1 MYFKIYH
8 KKTRQYLSTYNER
21 AIVDFYLKNKENI
34 SNYYFIE
41 GNTDKALDGEDFAYR
56 YSELFDR
63 KAQERE
69 EIEQKKIHSTDT
81 DSEDALEVS
90 TKDSSEG
97 ISFVLWIFLFVFV
110 FSLAFTVVYLYFF
123 SGEEENKEAVK
134 EKVEKR
140 ERVDYPLKRESRPD
154 DKNLKKADP
163 SLRKLKKAWK
173 KADGDLPESLSSEMI
188 KKKMD
193 SFLPYLQECYENRIK
208 AGDRNLRGT
217 INMKIKVL
225 GDGSVADLIFTS
237 EKYRATLF
245 GDCLR
250 AKILSSTFPMF
261 RGKKQVF
268 SYYFTL

>member
-41 GNTDKALDGEDFAYR
+41 GNTNKALDGEDFAYR
-56 YSELFDR
+56 YSKLFDK

-69 EIEQKKIHSTDT
+69 EFEQKKIRSSDT
-81 DSEDALEVS
+81 DSEDSLEDS
-90 TKDSSEG
+90 KEFSSENA
-97 ISFVLWIFLFVFV
+97 SFILWVFLFVFIL
-110 FSLAFTVVYLYFF
+110 SLAFTVIYVYFI
-123 SGEEENKEAVK
+123 SGDEKDKKAEIEKTEASQGI
-134 EKVEKR
+134 E
-140 ERVDYPLKRESRPD
+140 YPLKRELRPE
-154 DKNLKKADP
+154 DKSLKEYEP

-173 KADGDLPESLSSEMI
+173 NAEEDLPESLSPLTI

-193 SFLPYLQECYENRIK
+193 SFLPDLNECYNSRID
-208 AGDRNLRGT
+208 AGDKNLRGT

-245 GDCLR
+245 GDCLKE
-250 AKILSSTFPMF
+250 KILSSNFPMF
-261 RGKKQVF
+261 KGKQQIF
-268 SYYFTL
+268 SYYLTL